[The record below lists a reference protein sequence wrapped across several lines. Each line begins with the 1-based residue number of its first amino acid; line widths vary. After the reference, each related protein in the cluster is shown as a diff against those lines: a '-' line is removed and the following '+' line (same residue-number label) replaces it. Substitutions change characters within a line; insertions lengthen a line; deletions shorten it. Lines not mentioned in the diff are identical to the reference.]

1 MKLKLTWLLTLFM
14 AFVMQFSFAQEKMVT
29 GTVTTASDGLPLPGA
44 SVSVKGTSKGA
55 QTDFDGKYT
64 VGVVI
69 GDVLVISYV
78 GMQAVEITV
87 GDANVYDVALEE
99 GNTLDEV
106 VVVGYSKTTKESF
119 TGTAA
124 VVDMEGVEDKVVSNV
139 TQALRGEVAGVNVI
153 TRSGAPGATAEVRI
167 RGFGSING
175 NTLPLYIV
183 DGAPIDGNATGVI
196 QSINPSDIENM
207 VVLKDA
213 AATSIYGSRG
223 ANGVILITTK
233 QGKAG
238 TSRIS
243 VDVTTSVNTLF
254 LPEYDVIT
262 SPEEYIE
269 IEWQALRTKGIL
281 TGQADPAAW
290 ASANL
295 YGDGTGET
303 INTLYNIW
311 NVSGDQLINP
321 ATGRFN
327 QGVQR
332 RFSPTLWRDAAFDTG
347 IRTEANLQF
356 SGGNETTKFAT
367 SLGYVDDEGF
377 AINSSYKRYSV
388 RLNLE
393 HKPKD
398 WLTIGGNIA
407 WTGARS
413 TNSGTQ
419 GSAGSSA
426 NPFALVYTTPAIYDV
441 FLRDTDGNLVPD
453 PIFGGS
459 QFDFGAV
466 TGRRAWN
473 ATNGIALA
481 TYDLTQSDITTI
493 LGNFNVGID
502 ITDWLSFEMRY
513 SGQYDQRINT
523 NRNNQFYG
531 GAANSGG
538 SLFLDDDLRTNQ
550 NFLQLLR
557 FQKAFGDHDVEVFVA
572 HESTEDRFRTITGA
586 AERAITPGSNDLNQY
601 TTPLGRAGSF
611 RTGWTLDS
619 YFSGLNYDYA
629 DKYFLTGSIRR
640 DGSSRFLNNK
650 WGTFGSVGLGWIVTK
665 EDFMSNVGS
674 LDFLKLKASYGVIG
688 DTGTALLNGFQIFN
702 INQDPN
708 GNISYTISS
717 QAANPNLTWETS
729 NVLQVGFESTWFN
742 GRLGVDVDFYDK
754 RTVDL
759 IQIANLAPSS
769 GQQTIR
775 YNSGELLNQGL
786 EFNINAKIVEKDN
799 FRFSINLNGETFKNE
814 VLEMPT
820 DPFSGEKAIFDDFNN
835 IAEGQSQWDWY
846 MREWAGVDPANGE
859 ALWYM
864 YYVDDNNN
872 GVFDSGELSTFN
884 GGTFE
889 VDVDGDGQNDNAS
902 GNLFEYQTL
911 VPNANVR
918 RTTTNNIQ
926 DATPLFTGKSAI
938 PDLRGGFRLNFGFKN
953 LDIAAQFS
961 YNIGGY
967 TLDRGYQVLMDNDLI
982 GANNYHTDIRNAWTT
997 PGQITDVPR
1006 TSANFGNDGQQNS
1019 TSTRFLTKADF
1030 FSLNN
1035 VNINYRLSQSIVES
1049 MGLEAVSLF
1058 LSGDNLMFLSRRDG
1072 LNPSTAIGTTNSGI
1086 YMPLTTFSVGAK
1098 VQF

>member
-14 AFVMQFSFAQEKMVT
+14 AFVMQFSFAQEKTVT

-44 SVSVKGTSKGA
+44 SIIVKGTARGT
-55 QTDFDGKYT
+55 QTDFDGKYSI
-64 VGVVI
+64 GVNE
-69 GDVLVISYV
+69 GDVLEISYV
-78 GMQAVEITV
+78 GMDPKEVTIGA
-87 GDANVYDVALEE
+87 ASVYDVALSE
-99 GNTLDEV
+99 GSALDEV
-106 VVVGYSKTTKESF
+106 VVVGYSKTTKEAF

-124 VVDMEGVEDKVVSNV
+124 VVDMEGIDDKVVSNV
-139 TQALRGEVAGVNVI
+139 TSALRGEVAGVNVI

-167 RGFGSING
+167 RGFGSLNG

-196 QSINPSDIENM
+196 QSINPSDIESM

-238 TSRIS
+238 VSRIS

-254 LPEYDVIT
+254 LPEYDIIT
-262 SPEEYIE
+262 NPEEYIG
-269 IEWQALRTKGIL
+269 IEWRALRTKGQL
-281 TGQADPAAW
+281 LGQADPSAW

-303 INTLYNIW
+303 IDNIYNIW
-311 NVSGDQLINP
+311 NVPGDQLINP
-321 ATGRFN
+321 ATGRVN
-327 QGVQR
+327 DGVQR
-332 RFSPTLWRDAAFDTG
+332 RFTPQLWRDAAFGTG
-347 IRTEANLQF
+347 VRTEANLQF
-356 SGGNETTKFAT
+356 SGGNENTKYAV
-367 SLGYVDDEGF
+367 SLGYLDDQGY
-377 AINSSYKRYSV
+377 AVNSSYNRYTT
-388 RLNLE
+388 RINLE
-393 HKPKD
+393 HKPKE

-441 FLRDTDGNLVPD
+441 FLRDDQGVLVPD
-453 PIFGGS
+453 PIFGGA
-459 QFDFGAV
+459 QYDFGLN
-466 TGRRAWN
+466 RRAWN
-473 ATNGIALA
+473 ATNGIGLA
-481 TYDLTQSDITTI
+481 NLDLTQSDINTL

-502 ITDWLSFEMRY
+502 VTDWLSFEMRY
-513 SGQYDQRINT
+513 SGQFDQRRNT
-523 NRNNQFYG
+523 NLNNQFYG

-557 FQKAFGDHDVEVFVA
+557 FTKSFGDHDVELFVA

-586 AERAITPGSNDLNQY
+586 AERAITEGATDLNQY
-601 TTPLGRAGSF
+601 TTPLGRATSF
-611 RTGWTLDS
+611 RLGWTLDS
-619 YFSGLNYDYA
+619 YFSGLNYDYQ
-629 DKYFLTGSIRR
+629 DKYFLTASLRR
-640 DGSSRFLNNK
+640 DGSSRFRFNK
-650 WGTFGSVGLGWIVTK
+650 WGTFGSVGLGWVVTK
-665 EDFMSNVGS
+665 EDFMDNVGA

-688 DTGTALLNGFQIFN
+688 DTGTALLNGFQVFN

-708 GNISYTISS
+708 GNISYTISGT
-717 QAANPNLTWETS
+717 AANPNLTWETS
-729 NVLQVGFESTWFN
+729 NIFQVGFESTWFD

-769 GQQTIR
+769 GQENIR

-786 EFNINAKIVEKDN
+786 EFNINAKIIEKEN

-814 VLEMPT
+814 VVEMPT
-820 DPFSGEKAIFDDFNN
+820 DPFTGEKAIFDDFNN
-835 IAEGQSQWDWY
+835 IGEGRSQWDWY
-846 MREWAGVDPANGE
+846 MREWAGVNPANGE

-864 YYVDDNNN
+864 YYVDENNN
-872 GVFDSGELSTFN
+872 GIFDSGELSTFN

-889 VDVDGDGQNDNAS
+889 VDVDNDGINDNAS

-961 YNIGGY
+961 YSIGGY
-967 TLDRGYQVLMDNDLI
+967 TLDRGYQTLMDNDLI
-982 GANNYHTDIRNAWTT
+982 GANNYHRDILNAWSQ
-997 PGQITDVPR
+997 PGDITDVPR
-1006 TSANFGNDGQQNS
+1006 TSAGFGNDGQQNT
-1019 TSTRFLTKADF
+1019 TSTRFLTKSDF

-1035 VNINYRLSQSIVES
+1035 VNINYRLNQSFVES
-1049 MGLEAVSLF
+1049 MGLEAVSFTLA
-1058 LSGDNLMFLSRRDG
+1058 GDNLMFLSRRDG

-1086 YMPLTTFSVGAK
+1086 FMPVTTFSLGAK

>member
-14 AFVMQFSFAQEKMVT
+14 AFVMQFSFAQEKTVT
-29 GTVTTASDGLPLPGA
+29 GTVTTESDGLPLPGA
-44 SVSVKGTSKGA
+44 SVIVKGTSRGA
-55 QTDFDGKYT
+55 QTDFDGKYSI
-64 VGVVI
+64 GVNT

-78 GMQAVEITV
+78 GYNNSEVTIGA
-87 GDANVYDVALEE
+87 ANVYDVVLKE

-124 VVDMEGVEDKVVSNV
+124 VVDMDGVEDKVVSNV
-139 TQALRGEVAGVNVI
+139 TQSLRGEIAGVNVI
-153 TRSGAPGATAEVRI
+153 TRSGAPGSTAEVRI
-167 RGFGSING
+167 RGFGSVNG
-175 NTLPLYIV
+175 NTLPLYII
-183 DGAPIDGNATGVI
+183 DGAPVDGNATAVL
-196 QSINPSDIENM
+196 QSLNPSDVESM

-238 TSRIS
+238 VSRIS

-254 LPEYDVIT
+254 LPEYDIVN

-269 IEWQALRTKGIL
+269 ISWQALRTKGAL
-281 TGQADPAAW
+281 LGQADPAAF
-290 ASANL
+290 ASNNL
-295 YGDGTGET
+295 YGNGTGET
-303 INTLYNIW
+303 INSAYNIW
-311 NVSGDQLINP
+311 NAPGNQLINP

-327 QGVQR
+327 PGVQR
-332 RFSPTLWRDAAFDTG
+332 KFNPTSWRDAAFGTG
-347 IRTEANLQF
+347 VRTEANLQF
-356 SGGNETTKFAT
+356 NGGNEKTTYAV
-367 SLGYVDDEGF
+367 SLGYVDDEGYS
-377 AINSSYKRYSV
+377 INSGYTRYST
-388 RLNLE
+388 RLKLE

-407 WTGARS
+407 WAGARN

-441 FLRDTDGNLVPD
+441 FFRDPDGVLIPD

-459 QFDFGAV
+459 QYDFGAEY
-466 TGRRAWN
+466 GRRAWN

-481 TYDLTQSDITTI
+481 LYDLTQSDITT
-493 LGNFNVGID
+493 LTGTFNVGVD
-502 ITDWLSFEMRY
+502 ITDWLKFEMRY
-513 SGQYDQRINT
+513 SGQYDNRINT

-531 GAANSGG
+531 GAAQSGG
-538 SLFLDDDLRTNQ
+538 SLFRDDDLRTNQ

-557 FQKAFGDHDVEVFVA
+557 FTKSFGDHDLEVFAA

-586 AERAITPGSNDLNQY
+586 AERAIIPGSNDLNQY

-611 RTGWTLDS
+611 RLGWTLDS

-629 DKYFLTGSIRR
+629 DKYFLTASIRR

-650 WGTFGSVGLGWIVTK
+650 WGTFGSVGLGWIITK
-665 EDFMSNVGS
+665 EDFMANVGA

-688 DTGTALLNGFQIFN
+688 DTGTALLNGFQVFG

-717 QAANPNLTWETS
+717 EAANPDLTWETS
-729 NVLQVGFESTWFN
+729 NVAQVGFESTWFG
-742 GRLGVDVDFYDK
+742 GRLGVDVDFYDR

-769 GQQTIR
+769 GQETIR

-786 EFNINAKIVEKDN
+786 EFNINAKLVEKDN
-799 FRFSINLNGETFKNE
+799 FRLSLNLNGETFKNE

-835 IAEGQSQWDWY
+835 IAEGVSQYDWY
-846 MREWAGVDPANGE
+846 MREWAGVNPANGE

-864 YYVDDNNN
+864 YYVDENNN
-872 GVFDSGELSTFN
+872 GVFDNGELSSFN
-884 GGTFE
+884 GGSFD
-889 VDVDGDGQNDNAS
+889 VDVDNDGVNDNAS
-902 GNLFEYQTL
+902 GNLFEYQQL
-911 VPNANVR
+911 VPGANVR
-918 RTTTNNIQ
+918 RTTTNNYA
-926 DATPLFTGKSAI
+926 DATQVFTGKSAI
-938 PDLRGGFRLNFGFKN
+938 PDVRGGFRINAGFKN
-953 LDIAAQFS
+953 LDISAQFS
-961 YNIGGY
+961 YSIGGY
-967 TLDRGYQVLMDNDLI
+967 TYDAGYAVLMDNNLI
-982 GANNYHTDIRNAWTT
+982 GADNFSTDIRQAWTT
-997 PGQITDVPR
+997 PGQVTDVPR
-1006 TSANFGNDGQQNS
+1006 TSANFGTDGQQNS
-1019 TSTRFLTKADF
+1019 FSSRFLTKADF

-1049 MGLEAVSLF
+1049 MGLEGVSFTLA
-1058 LSGDNLMFLSRRDG
+1058 GDNLMFLSNRKG

-1086 YMPLTTFSVGAK
+1086 YMPLTTFSLGAK